1 LLPGVIWFFRGWVP
15 QAYRAQYM
23 AVFLLCIP
31 LSSFLGSPISG
42 AILGMDGL
50 WGLKG
55 WQWMFVPEGAPCS
68 ANPPNRRSL
77 RRFSPSGRLSC

>member
-1 LLPGVIWFFRGWVP
+1 MLLPSTGPDGRFGERPDHPHLPDGL
-15 QAYRAQYM
+15 YRAQYM

-55 WQWMFVPEGAPCS
+55 WQWMFILEGAPW
-68 ANPPNRRSL
+68 R
-77 RRFSPSGRLSC
+77 